1 MATSWNTW
9 LRVSTPR
16 PRARIRLV
24 CFPHAG
30 GAASAFRDWGA
41 LLPAAIEVAVV
52 QYPGRQDRLGD
63 PLPRDVA
70 ELAAWTAAAVGER
83 LDRPTAF
90 FGHSMGATVAFEAAR
105 LLQPRFPTPL
115 VRLFA
120 SARKAPAHCRPN
132 GLRLD
137 DAAVKAF
144 VRRLGGEGA
153 ALLENEELSRLVLPV
168 LRHDLSMVESYRHVP
183 GAPLTCPITAIIG
196 KDDPSVTQADAE
208 RWGACTMAACQ
219 VRELDG
225 GHFYFEKSPRDVM
238 GLLVKGL
245 LTAEAAHV

>member
-9 LRVSTPR
+9 LRVHTPR

-63 PLPRDVA
+63 PLPQSIA
-70 ELAAWTAAAVGER
+70 ELAACTAAAVGER

-90 FGHSMGATVAFEAAR
+90 LGHSMGATVSFEAAR

-120 SARKAPAHCRPN
+120 SARKAPSHCRPN
-132 GLRLD
+132 GLRLH
-137 DAAVKAF
+137 DAEVKEL
-144 VRRLGGEGA
+144 VRSLGGEGA
-153 ALLENEELSRLVLPV
+153 ALLENEELARLVLPV
-168 LRHDLSMVESYRHVP
+168 LRHDLSMVEGYRYSP
-183 GAPLTCPITAIIG
+183 GAPLTCPITAIVG
-196 KDDPSVTQADAE
+196 KEDPSVTRADAE
-208 RWGACTMAACQ
+208 RWAACTMAACR

-225 GHFYFEKSPRDVM
+225 DHFYFEKSPRDVTD
-238 GLLVKGL
+238 LLVKEL
-245 LTAEAAHV
+245 LTTEAAHV

>member
-1 MATSWNTW
+1 VTTAWNTW
-9 LRVSTPR
+9 LRVHTPR

-52 QYPGRQDRLGD
+52 QYPGRQDRFDD
-63 PLPRDVA
+63 PMPGTIA
-70 ELAAWTAAAVGER
+70 ELAALTAAAVGER

-90 FGHSMGATVAFEAAR
+90 FGHSMGATVAFEAGR

-115 VRLFA
+115 TRLFA
-120 SARKAPAHCRPN
+120 SARKAPSDCRPN

-137 DAAVKAF
+137 DAEVKEL

-153 ALLENEELSRLVLPV
+153 TLLENEELSRLALPV
-168 LRHDLSMVESYRHVP
+168 LRHDLGLVEEYRHAP
-183 GAPLTCPITAIIG
+183 GAPLTCPITAIVG
-196 KDDPSVTQADAE
+196 KDDPSVTRADAE
-208 RWGACTMAACQ
+208 RWSAHTMGACR
-219 VRELDG
+219 VRELSGD
-225 GHFYFEKSPRDVM
+225 HFYFEKSPRDVI
-238 GLLVKGL
+238 GVLVEGL
-245 LTAEAAHV
+245 LTTEAAHA

>member
-1 MATSWNTW
+1 MATAWNTW
-9 LRVSTPR
+9 LRVHTPR

-52 QYPGRQDRLGD
+52 QYPGRQDRFGD
-63 PLPRDVA
+63 PLPQSVA
-70 ELAAWTAAAVGER
+70 ELAERTAAAVGER

-120 SARKAPAHCRPN
+120 SARKAPADCRPN

-137 DAAVKAF
+137 DDEVKEL

-168 LRHDLSMVESYRHVP
+168 LRHDLRMVESYRHVP
-183 GAPLTCPITAIIG
+183 GAPLTCPITAIVG
-196 KDDPSVTQADAE
+196 KDDSSVTRADAE
-208 RWGACTMAACQ
+208 RWSACTMAACR

-238 GLLVKGL
+238 GLLVEGL
-245 LTAEAAHV
+245 LSAEAAHA